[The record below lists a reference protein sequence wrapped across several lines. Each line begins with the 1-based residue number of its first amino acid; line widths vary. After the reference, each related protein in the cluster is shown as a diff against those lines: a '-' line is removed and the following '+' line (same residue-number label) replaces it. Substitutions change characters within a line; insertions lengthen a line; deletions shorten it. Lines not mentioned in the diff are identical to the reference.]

1 MDVPVWA
8 IINYASEEIP
18 GTALEGYINDMAEE
32 ILRLRAERHDLYSVL
47 RAIRD
52 TDWSDDP
59 EWARDYATEV
69 CVKMEKTSVSGAGK
83 TPNESRTP
91 KAGES

>member
-1 MDVPVWA
+1 MDSLVVERMFA
-8 IINYASEEIP
+8 HACAELAYLR
-18 GTALEGYINDMAEE
+18 TAVTKALNERDSKIE
-32 ILRLRAERHDLYSVL
+32 RLRAEHHELYSAL

-69 CVKMEKTSVSGAGK
+69 CVKMEKTSGNG
-83 TPNESRTP
+83 T
-91 KAGES
+91 GEK

>member
-1 MDVPVWA
+1 MINVPVWA
-8 IINYASEEIP
+8 VINYAREEIP
-18 GTALEGYINDMAEE
+18 GTVLEGYINDMAEE
-32 ILRLRAERHDLYSVL
+32 MRRLRAEHHELYSAL

-69 CVKMEKTSVSGAGK
+69 CVKMEKTSVSG
-83 TPNESRTP
+83 
-91 KAGES
+91 GEK